1 MFVVLLKFSKNK
13 ANAPQHM
20 EGHNAWIKSGFEDG
34 VFLLTG
40 TLQPKQGGS
49 VIAYN
54 ITREELEERVSL
66 DPFVAEDVVTAEIME
81 ISPGKTDPR
90 LDFLAA

>member
-13 ANAPQHM
+13 ALAPQHM
-20 EGHNAWIKSGFEDG
+20 EGHNAWIKSGFEDS

-54 ITREELEERVSL
+54 ITREALEERVRL
-66 DPFVAEDVVTAEIME
+66 DPFVREDVVTAEIME

-90 LDFLAA
+90 LGFLAA